1 MYLFHRH
8 IDLASELKKAVGL
21 AVGAAIYSAGLNLFL
36 IPNHIIDGGITGISL
51 LVQALTGI
59 PFSVLIV
66 LLNLPFFYIGYR
78 RLGARL
84 ALSST
89 FAIVILSLCSSYFE
103 TMKPATS
110 DPFLSTI
117 FGGIIIGMGVG
128 IVIKSGGSTDGTEIM
143 AIWMDNKFPF
153 SVGEIIMFF
162 NFFILGAAGFV
173 FSWNS
178 TMYSLI
184 AYFICSRMIDAVSTG
199 LDSSK
204 GVFIVTTSYDAVSDA
219 IVHDMHRAVTR
230 LHGQGGFLK
239 DDKDVL
245 YCVVSRLEI
254 TKLKQV
260 VHAIDDV
267 PAKISI
273 AEVCWKLKIPVI
285 SSMGTGNR
293 LRPEMLQIADINK
306 TSVCHLARKMRK
318 ELKERR
324 VRKLTVVYSKELPH
338 KPVGE
343 GHAPGSISFV
353 PPVSGMMMAGYVVRA
368 LLKENGIG

>member
-1 MYLFHRH
+1 MTIAGRS
-8 IDLASELKKAVGL
+8 IDVMSILRKILGL
-21 AVGAAIYSAGLNLFL
+21 TIGAIIYSAGLNLFL
-36 IPNHIIDGGITGISL
+36 IPNHIIDGGVTGISL
-51 LVQALTGI
+51 LVQALTGV

-66 LLNLPFFYIGYR
+66 VLNLPFFYLGYK

-84 ALSST
+84 AVSAT
-89 FAIVILSLCSSYFE
+89 YAIVILSLCSSYFE
-103 TMKPATS
+103 QLKPATT

-117 FGGIIIGMGVG
+117 FGGIIIGIGVG
-128 IVIKSGGSTDGTEIM
+128 IVIKSGGSTDGTEIV
-143 AIWMDNKFPF
+143 AIWMDNRTSF

-178 TMYSLI
+178 AMYSLI

-204 GVFIVTTSYDAVSDA
+204 GIFIVTTEYDQVSDA

-245 YCVVSRLEI
+245 YCVVTRLEV

-260 VHAIDDV
+260 VHGIDPSAFLSVFDV
-267 PAKISI
+267 Q
-273 AEVCWKLKIPVI
+273 EVQGGLVKGK
-285 SSMGTGNR
+285 
-293 LRPEMLQIADINK
+293 
-306 TSVCHLARKMRK
+306 
-318 ELKERR
+318 
-324 VRKLTVVYSKELPH
+324 
-338 KPVGE
+338 
-343 GHAPGSISFV
+343 
-353 PPVSGMMMAGYVVRA
+353 
-368 LLKENGIG
+368 

>member
-1 MYLFHRH
+1 
-8 IDLASELKKAVGL
+8 
-21 AVGAAIYSAGLNLFL
+21 
-36 IPNHIIDGGITGISL
+36 
-51 LVQALTGI
+51 
-59 PFSVLIV
+59 
-66 LLNLPFFYIGYR
+66 
-78 RLGARL
+78 
-84 ALSST
+84 
-89 FAIVILSLCSSYFE
+89 
-103 TMKPATS
+103 MKPATS

-260 VHAIDDV
+260 VHAIDASAFLSVFDV
-267 PAKISI
+267 Q
-273 AEVCWKLKIPVI
+273 EVHGGLVKGK
-285 SSMGTGNR
+285 
-293 LRPEMLQIADINK
+293 K
-306 TSVCHLARKMRK
+306 
-318 ELKERR
+318 
-324 VRKLTVVYSKELPH
+324 
-338 KPVGE
+338 
-343 GHAPGSISFV
+343 
-353 PPVSGMMMAGYVVRA
+353 
-368 LLKENGIG
+368 

>member
-1 MYLFHRH
+1 MAGRN
-8 IDLASELKKAVGL
+8 IDLLSIFRKILGL
-21 AVGAAIYSAGLNLFL
+21 TVGAVIYSAGLNLFL

-59 PFSVLIV
+59 PFSLLIV
-66 LLNLPFFYIGYR
+66 ILNLPFFYLGYR
-78 RLGARL
+78 RLGAGL
-84 ALSST
+84 AVSST
-89 FAIVILSLCSSYFE
+89 YAIVVLSLCSSWFE
-103 TMKPATS
+103 QLKPATT

-117 FGGIIIGMGVG
+117 FGGIIIGIGVG
-128 IVIKSGGSTDGTEIM
+128 IVIKSGGSTDGTEIV
-143 AIWMDNKFPF
+143 AIWMDNRTSF

-178 TMYSLI
+178 AMYSLI

-204 GVFIVTTSYDAVSDA
+204 GVFIVTTDYDKVSDA

-245 YCVVSRLEI
+245 YCVVTRLEV

-260 VHAIDDV
+260 VHGIDPNAFLSVFDV
-267 PAKISI
+267 Q
-273 AEVCWKLKIPVI
+273 EVQGGLVKGK
-285 SSMGTGNR
+285 
-293 LRPEMLQIADINK
+293 
-306 TSVCHLARKMRK
+306 
-318 ELKERR
+318 
-324 VRKLTVVYSKELPH
+324 
-338 KPVGE
+338 
-343 GHAPGSISFV
+343 
-353 PPVSGMMMAGYVVRA
+353 
-368 LLKENGIG
+368 